1 MQQRILSF
9 FPLSIRG
16 KLSALAVFLILTLVF
31 SGFYLQSVLNE
42 NAKMTKRQSEII
54 HALSDISTANVEFSR
69 IRWSYLSFLS
79 QPNNRTAQAAEENLQ
94 ILTDNLT
101 SLDGLPLGQDVAD
114 LQSHIN
120 TLGTIATTLKDVK
133 KPKAAKVE
141 DLTQDAMMALGA
153 IEKNL
158 TSMGQTL
165 EAMLSEKSAETLQKT
180 RGMRIIPLM
189 FILGGLIT
197 VCISMA
203 VIIVDVL
210 SPISK
215 ITNAMAAASTDTEN
229 ASQYILPIDR
239 NDEVG
244 KITQT
249 LNHLL
254 EQVSSGIER
263 ILQAETML
271 NHAQRMEMVGQMS
284 GGIAHDFNNMLIVIS
299 GNLELIE
306 RRVTDNPQLKE
317 MIQTALS
324 SVDKG
329 KELTQRMLVFS
340 RKQILKPEAVN
351 INREMPGIIDMIRRV
366 VRDDIIIEADLAND
380 LFNIYVD
387 QAQLE
392 NALLNLAVNARDA
405 MPGSDG
411 KITLRTRN
419 ISISGKSA
427 MGHTS
432 IVPGDYALISMK
444 DNGTGISPDIID
456 RIFDPFFTTKDPG
469 KGTGLGLSMVYGFT
483 HQSGGYVTIDSTPG
497 GGTTINLFF
506 PKTLYSVDDFTDDF
520 DNPDIDPSP
529 SSGHEESLMVVD
541 DRDDVLKYL
550 STSLRE
556 LGYKVTTA
564 KNAAAALSKLR
575 NRRKLDLLI
584 TDVVMP
590 GGMNGEMLA
599 EEVKK
604 IFPQTKVLY
613 ISGYTRDAL
622 IDQGALKPGVKLLT
636 KPFTTVELAKEVR
649 NLLDTRH

>member
-1 MQQRILSF
+1 MRRILSF

-69 IRWSYLSFLS
+69 IRWAYLSFLS
-79 QPNNRTAQAAEENLQ
+79 QPNSRTGQAAEENLQ
-94 ILTDNLT
+94 ILTDNLS
-101 SLDGLPLGQDVAD
+101 SLEGLPLDEEVAD
-114 LQSHIN
+114 LQSHIS
-120 TLGTIATTLKDVK
+120 TLGTIAATLKEK
-133 KPKAAKVE
+133 NKPKAAKVE

-165 EAMLSEKSAETLQKT
+165 ESMLSEKSAETLQKT
-180 RGMRIIPLM
+180 RGMRVIPLM

-203 VIIVDVL
+203 IIIVDVL
-210 SPISK
+210 SPMSK

-229 ASQYILPIDR
+229 ASKYILPIDR

-249 LNHLL
+249 LNQLL
-254 EQVSSGIER
+254 EQVSSGIEKM
-263 ILQAETML
+263 LQAETML

-306 RRVTDNPQLKE
+306 RRVPDNPQLKE
-317 MIQTALS
+317 MIQAALA
-324 SVDKG
+324 SVEKG
-329 KELTQRMLVFS
+329 KELTQRILVFS

-351 INREMPGIIDMIRRV
+351 VNREMPGIIDMIRRV
-366 VRDDIIIEADLAND
+366 VRDDIVIEADLAND

-387 QAQLE
+387 QPQLE

-405 MPGSDG
+405 MPGNDG

-419 ISISGKSA
+419 ISISGKTA
-427 MGHTS
+427 LGHS
-432 IVPGDYALISMK
+432 SMAAGDYALISMK
-444 DNGTGISPDIID
+444 DNGSGISPDIID

-497 GGTTINLFF
+497 EGTTINLFF
-506 PKTLYSVDDFTDDF
+506 PKTLYSIDEMADDF
-520 DNPDIDPSP
+520 DDIDAGI

-541 DRDDVLKYL
+541 DREDVLKYL

-564 KNAAAALSKLR
+564 KNAGAALNKLQ

-604 IFPQTKVLY
+604 TFPQTKVLY

-622 IDQGALKPGVKLLT
+622 IDQGALKTGVNLLT
-636 KPFTTVELAKEVR
+636 KPFTTAELAREVR

>member
-1 MQQRILSF
+1 MRRILSF

-69 IRWSYLSFLS
+69 IRWAYLSFLS
-79 QPNNRTAQAAEENLQ
+79 QPNSRTGQAAEENLQ
-94 ILTDNLT
+94 ILTDNLS
-101 SLDGLPLGQDVAD
+101 SLEGLPLNEEVVD
-114 LQSHIN
+114 LQSHIS
-120 TLGTIATTLKDVK
+120 TLGTIAATLKEK
-133 KPKAAKVE
+133 NKPKAAKVE

-180 RGMRIIPLM
+180 RGMRVIPLM

-203 VIIVDVL
+203 IIIVDVL
-210 SPISK
+210 SPMSK

-229 ASQYILPIDR
+229 ASKYILPIDR

-249 LNHLL
+249 LNQLL
-254 EQVSSGIER
+254 EQVSSGIEKM
-263 ILQAETML
+263 LQAETML

-306 RRVTDNPQLKE
+306 RRVPDNPQLKE
-317 MIQTALS
+317 MIQAALA
-324 SVDKG
+324 SVEKG
-329 KELTQRMLVFS
+329 KELTQRILVFS

-351 INREMPGIIDMIRRV
+351 VNREMPGIIDMIRRV

-387 QAQLE
+387 QPQLE

-405 MPGSDG
+405 MPGNDG

-419 ISISGKSA
+419 ISISGKTA
-427 MGHTS
+427 MGHS
-432 IVPGDYALISMK
+432 SMAAGDYALISMK
-444 DNGTGISPDIID
+444 DNGSGISPDIID

-497 GGTTINLFF
+497 EGTTINLFF
-506 PKTLYSVDDFTDDF
+506 PKTLYSIDEMADDF
-520 DNPDIDPSP
+520 DDIDAGI

-541 DRDDVLKYL
+541 DREDVLKYL

-564 KNAAAALSKLR
+564 KNAGAALNKLQ

-604 IFPQTKVLY
+604 TFPQTKVLY

-622 IDQGALKPGVKLLT
+622 IDQGALKTGVNLLT
-636 KPFTTVELAKEVR
+636 KPFTTAELAREVR